1 MKLIE
6 DEEEQMENIIDE
18 FRKKYLMQQFPNLL
32 NQFINKLM
40 YNVYFD
46 EEKISNFKL
55 RLSTPSIIV
64 NEHQHKLVYIIS
76 ILNWRC
82 SLCEKKYNKEDAK
95 YYCSLCDF
103 NMCDKCRFIRKY
115 EIKKAFPENVKPS
128 NPLVK
133 NPILKYNNH
142 NHILVYCRTS
152 RFDEVY
158 NSWVCNNCRS
168 KFNNEV
174 WSFYCTQCNFDICS
188 KCARF
193 N

>member
-1 MKLIE
+1 
-6 DEEEQMENIIDE
+6 
-18 FRKKYLMQQFPNLL
+18 MQQFLNLL
-32 NQFINKLM
+32 NEFVGESI
-40 YNVYFD
+40 YNIEHD

-55 RLSTPSIIV
+55 RQSITSINV
-64 NEHQHKLVYIIS
+64 NEHQHQLVYIIS

-82 SLCEKKYNKEDAK
+82 SLCEKNYNKEDAK

-103 NMCDKCRFIRKY
+103 NMCDKCHFIRKY

-128 NPLVK
+128 DPLVK

-158 NSWVCNNCRS
+158 NSWMCNNCRS

-174 WSFYCTQCNFDICS
+174 WSFYCTQCDFDICS